1 MQRGG
6 KGGVSFPT
14 DGEIGVAEFVGH
26 GVAIVWVSVPVQVFA
41 WPEEPVEG
49 DDGEVDEMGPAHAKL
64 GVGSVEDSEESV
76 EDGNVDRVCA

>member
-14 DGEIGVAEFVGH
+14 DGEIDVAEFVWH
-26 GVAIVWVSVPVQVFA
+26 GVAMVWVSVPVQAFA

-49 DDGEVDEMGPAHAKL
+49 NDGEVDEMCPAHAIL
-64 GVGSVEDSEESV
+64 GVGSVEGFEESG